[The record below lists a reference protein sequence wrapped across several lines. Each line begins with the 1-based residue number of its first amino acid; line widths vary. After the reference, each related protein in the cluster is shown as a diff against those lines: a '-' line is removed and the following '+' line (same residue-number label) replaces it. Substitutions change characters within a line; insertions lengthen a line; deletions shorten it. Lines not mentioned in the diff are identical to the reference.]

1 MFSPP
6 YSENIQFADSVY
18 LHGPYLPAYV
28 TCPFFDSWRQYCLS
42 FFEGFST
49 FCTTAQQPLI
59 ICHIYSSSS
68 QASFDDKP
76 ERIKSS
82 NISVHIR
89 SIVASLWAG
98 CDCKTEGINK
108 EIKGHKCFP
117 LRSYFRQKAADKYL
131 AIILF
136 FFFPKPSS
144 PYQLWESILFAFL
157 SARIFKNKKCGSIKN
172 L

>member
-89 SIVASLWAG
+89 SIVASLSAG
-98 CDCKTEGINK
+98 CDCKMEGINK

-136 FFFPKPSS
+136 FFFFFPKPSS
-144 PYQLWESILFAFL
+144 SYQL
-157 SARIFKNKKCGSIKN
+157 
-172 L
+172 